1 MVSRAAAPRR
11 AASRRSRL
19 GCNNNNYYYYSLC
32 NKNMYSWAKIK
43 TKLLC
48 CCLCGRSAPPGGQAL
63 RRCGLWGNDFG
74 LWHVT
79 TLGHVSSLLRLSA
92 VLRHE
97 RDGIVEWGRVCAGSR
112 VSYTAFHRSIQYAI
126 NEVLHSLIQNNKAT
140 KVRIGALLLFGDKWR
155 LFCPVYSLP
164 TF

>member
-1 MVSRAAAPRR
+1 MISDSGMSRPWGTY
-11 AASRRSRL
+11 RL
-19 GCNNNNYYYYSLC
+19 FCVNFE
-32 NKNMYSWAKIK
+32 
-43 TKLLC
+43 C
-48 CCLCGRSAPPGGQAL
+48 C
-63 RRCGLWGNDFG
+63 
-74 LWHVT
+74 V
-79 TLGHVSSLLRLSA
+79 
-92 VLRHE
+92 E

-112 VSYTAFHRSIQYAI
+112 VSYTAFHRSILYAI